1 MGISDFFSSST
12 AWVVANQ
19 SGLAAAVAAFIALL
33 GILSALEAILK
44 TRTAQGAVAWAI
56 VLIVLPPLFVP
67 LYWIFGRRKFRGY
80 AIAKRGDTRAIEDL
94 IRELA
99 PQLSNIETYPSRQD
113 SRLLGL
119 NRLST
124 LPFTRGN
131 HARLLIDGEQAF
143 ADMFAHIRAAKHYVL
158 LEFYILR
165 NDRIG
170 NELAEILVKKA
181 EEGVSVYFI
190 YDEIGS
196 LKLPRQYV
204 QRLRAAGVQIVP
216 FNSTKGA
223 GNRLQLNFR
232 NHRKIVICDGNYAA
246 ISGMNIG
253 DEYRHQHPVLTPWR
267 DTGLA
272 ITGPAVQAVQ
282 LSFVE
287 DWYWAQESLP
297 PLNWTPTPCEAAP
310 GDHSDQQMLI
320 IGTGP
325 ADSIESCALFFETL
339 IHQARERLWIVSPYF
354 VPDTPIIHA
363 LQLAAM
369 RGVDVRIMLP
379 EQPDKLIIKLSSFSA
394 IRETLPHGVQFYYYQ
409 CGFLHQKVM
418 LVDDEISVVG
428 TANLDNRSF
437 RLNFEISALVYDQ
450 GFAGEL
456 THMLENDFKQC
467 RQLLPREVASW
478 SLIRRLASRC
488 AYLFAPLQ

>member
-1 MGISDFFSSST
+1 MDITGFL
-12 AWVVANQ
+12 A
-19 SGLAAAVAAFIALL
+19 SGLQWLQAHSPAIAAGVAAVFAVL

-56 VLIVLPPLFVP
+56 VLVVLPPLFVP

-80 AIAKRGDTRAIEDL
+80 AIAKRGDTRSIEAL
-94 IRELA
+94 VQELG
-99 PQLSNIETYPSRQD
+99 PQLSDLEVRPSHQD
-113 SRLLGL
+113 SRLRGIS
-119 NRLST
+119 RLST
-124 LPFTRGN
+124 LPFTRRN

-143 ADMFAHIRAAKHYVL
+143 ADMFAHIRAAKRYVL

-165 NDRIG
+165 NDGIG
-170 NELAEILVKKA
+170 NELADLLAAKSQ
-181 EEGVSVYFI
+181 EGVAIYFI

-196 LKLPRQYV
+196 LQLPRHYLR
-204 QRLRAAGVQIVP
+204 RLRSAGVNIVP

-232 NHRKIVICDGNYAA
+232 NHRKIVVCDGDYAA

-253 DEYRHQHPVLTPWR
+253 DEYRHQHPVLSPWR

-272 ITGPAVQAVQ
+272 ITGPAVQAIQ
-282 LSFVE
+282 LTFVE

-297 PLNWTPTPCEAAP
+297 ELNWSPSPSPE
-310 GDHSDQQMLI
+310 GDQRI
-320 IGTGP
+320 VIVGTGP

-379 EQPDKLIIKLSSFSA
+379 EQPDKRIIKLSSYSA

-409 CGFLHQKVM
+409 EGFLHQKVM
-418 LVDDEISVVG
+418 LVDDDISVVG

-437 RLNFEISALVYDQ
+437 RLNFEISALVYDRD
-450 GFAGEL
+450 FSREL
-456 THMLENDFKQC
+456 ATMLERDFSQC
-467 RQLLPREVASW
+467 RQLLPREVANW
-478 SLIRRLASRC
+478 SLLRRLLSRC